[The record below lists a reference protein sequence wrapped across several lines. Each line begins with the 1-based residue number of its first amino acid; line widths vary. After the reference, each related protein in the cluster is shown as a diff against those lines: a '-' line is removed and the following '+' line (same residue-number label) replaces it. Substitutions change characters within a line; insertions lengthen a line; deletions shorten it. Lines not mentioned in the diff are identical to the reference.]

1 MHASTGMGLQFHD
14 AMKCMGQGQG
24 HLSERVRFGVS
35 WITGTGRLGMDD
47 TPMSCGLAGSALLL
61 LQAFGGAV
69 VVFFPLLLRVRSRC
83 IIPASSGLSLRISR
97 RMSSCFFD
105 FVQQRMITLKRI
117 ERAMVYWFVN
127 VEGTRP

>member
-1 MHASTGMGLQFHD
+1 MHASMGMGLQFHD

-61 LQAFGGAV
+61 LQAFGGV
-69 VVFFPLLLRVRSRC
+69 VVVLFPSFSAYEADVSFLLLV
-83 IIPASSGLSLRISR
+83 
-97 RMSSCFFD
+97 D
-105 FVQQRMITLKRI
+105 FLF
-117 ERAMVYWFVN
+117 E
-127 VEGTRP
+127 